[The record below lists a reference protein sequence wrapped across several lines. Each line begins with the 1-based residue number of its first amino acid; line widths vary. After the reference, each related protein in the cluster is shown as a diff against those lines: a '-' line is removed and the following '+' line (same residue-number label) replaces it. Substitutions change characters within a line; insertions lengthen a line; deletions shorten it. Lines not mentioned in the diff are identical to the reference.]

1 MQLITDGYRK
11 LNEQLHAEKRFYGAV
26 GFRHLFAVL
35 DLVKKYNAQDI
46 LDYGCGK
53 SSLARNLPF
62 NIHEYDPA
70 IEKFKALPKPADIVV
85 CTDVLEHIEPEL
97 LNNVLEHLKSLT
109 KKAGLFSVS
118 TEQAL
123 KTLPD
128 GRNAHL
134 IVEPYTWWLDK
145 LSNYFDIVKFEKQQF
160 EVMLIVEPKKQ

>member
-1 MQLITDGYRK
+1 MQLITDGYKK
-11 LNEQLHAEKRFYGAV
+11 LNEQLHAEKRFYGAI
-26 GFRHLFAVL
+26 GFRHLFSVL
-35 DLVKKYNAQDI
+35 DLARKYNTQDI

-62 NIHEYDPA
+62 DIKEYDPA
-70 IEKFKALPKPADIVV
+70 VEKFKALPLPADIVV

-97 LNNVLEHLKSLT
+97 LDNVLSHLKSLT

-118 TEQAL
+118 TAPAY

-134 IVEPYTWWLDK
+134 IVESYMWWLNK
-145 LSNYFDIVKFEKQQF
+145 LDNYFDVAKFEKEQF
-160 EVMLIVEPKKQ
+160 EVLLIVTPK